1 MDMIISGRGVYKLS
15 NEALSDYPQIEK
27 IQSKGHKRDIGSS
40 VFDILED
47 IIFFENKPQEA
58 QEEYVKILGLKNRK
72 RTFYWMNRKYLD
84 APDSFEEY
92 KVIMPQA
99 SGNGSFGEIIS
110 SPIVLEPFVG
120 ATETFLTIG
129 GFKEKAEAESALK
142 YVKTKFARALL
153 SILKIT
159 QANTRDKWSKVP
171 KQEFNN
177 SSDIE
182 WDGSVSDID
191 CQLYK
196 KYGLNEEEIYFIE
209 NNVTEME

>member
-110 SPIVLEPFVG
+110 SPIVLETFVG

-196 KYGLNEEEIYFIE
+196 NRA
-209 NNVTEME
+209 